1 MLIEEWPK
9 PLIRDIAR
17 RRAIFVIG
25 SGVSR
30 HALGADKA
38 TRPPIWKSFLLDAA
52 GRFPRTAETE
62 HIYKAISEGDL
73 LHACEWLKDRYDEDW
88 TAYLRSRFADPNY
101 SPGELH
107 KLIALLDTRVVF
119 SLNFD
124 DIYENK
130 SREINEASQFIKNY
144 GDPDVCEFLRNDAR
158 YIVKV
163 HGNLSSPA
171 TLIFTQED
179 YAKAR
184 TKHSLFYSAFDA
196 ALMTHTFL
204 FIGCGYGDPDIN
216 LILENQAFSTQP
228 GSINPHYFLT
238 SDEIPEDMK
247 KSLRKNRNLKTLCY
261 DKIDDDHSGLVAAIE
276 SLNTCVTDARSAL
289 IESANW

>member
-1 MLIEEWPK
+1 M
-9 PLIRDIAR
+9 RDIAR

-30 HALGADKA
+30 HALGADKV
-38 TRPPIWKSFLLDAA
+38 TRPPVWKGFLRAA
-52 GRFPRTAETE
+52 VKRFPRTPDTE
-62 HIYKAISEGDL
+62 HIYKAIDDGDL
-73 LHACEWLKDRYDEDW
+73 LHACEWLKNRYDEDW
-88 TAYLRSRFADPNY
+88 IAYLRSQFTDPRY
-101 SPGELH
+101 TPGRLH
-107 KLIALLDTRVVF
+107 ELIALLDTRVVF

-130 SREINEASQFIKNY
+130 SREINEASQFTKNY
-144 GDPDVCEFLRNDAR
+144 CDEDVCEFLRNDAR
-158 YIVKV
+158 YVVKV

-184 TKHSLFYSAFDA
+184 IKHSLFYSAFDA
-196 ALMTHTFL
+196 ALLTHTFL
-204 FIGCGYGDPDIN
+204 FIGCGYGDPDVN
-216 LILENQAFSTQP
+216 LLLENQAFSAQP

-238 SDEIPEDMK
+238 SEDISDDMK

-261 DKIDDDHSGLVAAIE
+261 DKKDNDHSGLVTAIE
-276 SLNTCVTDARSAL
+276 KLNERVTEARSAL
-289 IESANW
+289 LENANW